1 MGEVTLTRAFFR
13 FAGLAAALSFG
24 WHVSGAAAEAI
35 KLGTLKQAPYG
46 IASIAQQKGYFAAE
60 GLDVDIVTFDS
71 AEPVPVGVV
80 SGDLAFGIV
89 GTSAAMF
96 SLATQGALKLIGGNQ
111 REVPRFQYEAIVASR
126 RAYAAGLT
134 TVGGFGGHS
143 ATVTQIGSPPHYGL
157 AQLADKYRV
166 DLKTVRVLALQTIPN
181 EVSALVGGQADFGLL
196 PSTAIL
202 TPVERGDVALL
213 GWAGDEV
220 RWQLSVIVTG
230 AKTAN
235 AKPDLV
241 QHFLTALR
249 KGMRDYH
256 DAFAGPGESR
266 EDGPTAPEVYAM
278 LAKYTGQTPQQLK
291 SGIPYIDPEARV
303 DAKDIAHQI
312 QWFKAQGMV
321 KGELDPA
328 GFIDARYALTLADK

>member
-1 MGEVTLTRAFFR
+1 MRL
-13 FAGLAAALSFG
+13 
-24 WHVSGAAAEAI
+24 VSGLFVATGVVAFLLAGAVAPVRAEAI
-35 KLGTLKQAPYG
+35 KIGTLKQAPYG
-46 IASIAQQKGYFAAE
+46 VASIAQQKGYFTAE

-71 AEPVPVGVV
+71 AEPVPVGIV

-96 SLATQGALKLIGGNQ
+96 SLAAQNALKLIGGNQ
-111 REVPRFQYEAIVASR
+111 REVPHFQYEAIVASK

-134 TVGGFGGHS
+134 AANGFGGHS

-157 AQLADKYRV
+157 ALLADKYHV
-166 DLKTVRVLALQTIPN
+166 DLSGVRILALQTIPN

-196 PSTAIL
+196 PATAIL
-202 TPVERGDVALL
+202 TPVERGDVKLL

-220 RWQLSVIVTG
+220 RWQLSVVVTG
-230 AKTAN
+230 TKTVNAN
-235 AKPDLV
+235 PDLV
-241 QHFLTALR
+241 QRFLRALR

-256 DAFAGPGESR
+256 DAFAGPGETR
-266 EDGPTAPEVYAM
+266 VDGPSAPEIYAM
-278 LAKYTGQTPQQLK
+278 LGKFTGQTAQQLK
-291 SGIPYIDPEARV
+291 GGIAYVDPEARV

-312 QWFKAQGMV
+312 EWFKAQGMV

-328 GFIDARYALTLADK
+328 TFIDKRYALTLPEK

>member
-1 MGEVTLTRAFFR
+1 MQKAFFR
-13 FAGLAAALSFG
+13 FALFAAALSCA
-24 WHVSGAAAEAI
+24 WPRTGAAAEAV

-46 IASIAQQKGYFAAE
+46 VASIAQQKGYFAAE

-96 SLATQGALKLIGGNQ
+96 SLAAQGALKLIGGNQ
-111 REVPRFQYEAIVASR
+111 REVPQFRYEAIVASK
-126 RAYAAGLT
+126 RAYAGGLT
-134 TVGGFGGHS
+134 SVGGFGGHS

-157 AQLADKYRV
+157 ALLADKYRV
-166 DLKTVRVLALQTIPN
+166 DLGSVRVLALQTIPN

-202 TPVERGDVALL
+202 TPIERGDVTLL

-230 AKTAN
+230 SKTAN
-235 AKPDLV
+235 DKPDLV
-241 QHFLTALR
+241 KHFLSALR

-256 DAFAGPGESR
+256 DAFAGPGETR
-266 EDGPTAPEVYAM
+266 ADGPSAPEVYAM

-291 SGIPYIDPEARV
+291 NGIAYVDPEARV
-303 DAKDIAHQI
+303 DAKDVAHQI

-328 GFIDARYALTLADK
+328 AFIDARYALTLPDK

>member
-1 MGEVTLTRAFFR
+1 MKKTLFR
-13 FAGLAAALSFG
+13 LVGLAAALSSGWPAFG
-24 WHVSGAAAEAI
+24 VAEAI

-46 IASIAQQKGYFAAE
+46 IAAIAQQKGYFAAE

-96 SLATQGALKLIGGNQ
+96 SLAAQGALKLIGGNQ
-111 REVPRFQYEAIVASR
+111 REVPHFQYEAIVASK

-202 TPVERGDVALL
+202 TSVERGDVTLL

-230 AKTAN
+230 SKTAN

-241 QHFLTALR
+241 QHFLRALR

-256 DAFAGPGESR
+256 DVFAGPGESR
-266 EDGPTAPEVYAM
+266 TDEPSAPEVYAI
-278 LAKYTGQTPQQLK
+278 LSKYTGQTPQQLK
-291 SGIPYIDPEARV
+291 SGIPFIDPEARV

-312 QWFKAQGMV
+312 DWFKSQGMV

-328 GFIDARYALTLADK
+328 AFIDARYALTLADK

>member
-1 MGEVTLTRAFFR
+1 MTKAFFR
-13 FAGLAAALSFG
+13 LGLFVAALSFG
-24 WHVSGAAAEAI
+24 GPLSDAAAEAI

-46 IASIAQQKGYFAAE
+46 IAAISQQKGYFAAE

-80 SGDLAFGIV
+80 SGDLDFGIV

-96 SLATQGALKLIGGNQ
+96 SLAAQGALKLIGGNQ
-111 REVPRFQYEAIVASR
+111 REVPHFQYEAIVASK

-134 TVGGFGGHS
+134 TVSGFAGHS

-202 TPVERGDVALL
+202 TPVERGDVTLL

-230 AKTAN
+230 SNTAN
-235 AKPDLV
+235 AKPDRV
-241 QHFLTALR
+241 QHFICALR

-256 DAFAGPGESR
+256 DAFAGPGEAR
-266 EDGPTAPEVYAM
+266 ADGPSAPEVYAM
-278 LAKYTGQTPQQLK
+278 LAKFTGQTPQQLK

-312 QWFKAQGMV
+312 QWFKAEGML
-321 KGELDPA
+321 KGDLDPA
-328 GFIDARYALTLADK
+328 RFIDARYALTLPDK